1 MTARVVIG
9 ALAVAL
15 VAFAV
20 YGVVVDSPFTWIYVS
35 ITAVLGV
42 AVLALHR
49 AVRFPARV
57 LWGLWAAAVGNLA
70 GGIWL
75 VDGQPLYVHQVWG
88 SLRYDKPF
96 HFAATG
102 IAAWAAYEVLLPR
115 MWGSANRWGI
125 GFVAV
130 MVACGAG
137 ALVEIVEYVGTLI
150 IENANVGDYGN
161 NMADLVANLAGA
173 VGATSVAAWA
183 LADRAA

>member
-1 MTARVVIG
+1 MAGFAAYG
-9 ALAVAL
+9 A
-15 VAFAV
+15 
-20 YGVVVDSPFTWIYVS
+20 VVDSPFTWIYIT
-35 ITAVLGV
+35 ITAALT
-42 AVLALHR
+42 AVVWGIHR
-49 AVRFPARV
+49 MVGFPVRV
-57 LWGLWAAAVGNLA
+57 LWGLWSAAVGNLA

-102 IAAWAAYEVLLPR
+102 VAAWAAYEVLLPR
-115 MWGSANRWGI
+115 MQDSANRWGV

-173 VGATSVAAWA
+173 VVATTVAAWA
-183 LADRAA
+183 LEPRSSAV